1 MLLKKLLVI
10 PTFLIALTSASQST
24 YSYGFDFAL
33 GLSSISMKGENID
46 FQEKISP
53 TGNAGLFYLTKI
65 KNRGLFGLEVY
76 VAQIEG
82 RWNYQSSITDGLGN
96 EIGVSTTEG
105 RQHLTYITFPIYS
118 GITINNTSCYLGL
131 QAGIAASGKRDDTIT
146 TSINGIES
154 SEDQLGNLS
163 ILLPDFGIRAG
174 IIIKLSN
181 KLSLHTK
188 YYQGLINIFDRE
200 TTLSN
205 FTWRTQQFTVGI
217 RFSIRNTNDCGTCP
231 AWGN

>member
-82 RWNYQSSITDGLGN
+82 RWNYQSSSQMDW
-96 EIGVSTTEG
+96 EM
-105 RQHLTYITFPIYS
+105 
-118 GITINNTSCYLGL
+118 
-131 QAGIAASGKRDDTIT
+131 
-146 TSINGIES
+146 
-154 SEDQLGNLS
+154 
-163 ILLPDFGIRAG
+163 
-174 IIIKLSN
+174 KL
-181 KLSLHTK
+181 
-188 YYQGLINIFDRE
+188 E
-200 TTLSN
+200 
-205 FTWRTQQFTVGI
+205 
-217 RFSIRNTNDCGTCP
+217 
-231 AWGN
+231 